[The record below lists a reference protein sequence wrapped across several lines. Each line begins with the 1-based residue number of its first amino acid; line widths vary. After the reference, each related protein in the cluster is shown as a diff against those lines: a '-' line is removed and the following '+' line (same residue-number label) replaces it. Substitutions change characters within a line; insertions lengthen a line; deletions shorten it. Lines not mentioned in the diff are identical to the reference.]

1 MSTDNPF
8 YDKIVDFSTASTNG
22 QAKSAIVVQA
32 KANYMSHTYFSAGHY
47 ARRTPINPVEPDA
60 NGTFDVDGRESF
72 ALVAQC
78 DQGQLEWVDMGPYEC
93 EPKVKEECVC
103 ETRYKYCDQRALG
116 CMYDGESAFECT
128 GSPRIH
134 PFYDSIKK
142 FSKHQSD
149 WSQDAWVLALCRFKG
164 FFTSN

>member
-8 YDKIVDFSTASTNG
+8 YDKIVDFSTASTSG

-32 KANYMSHTYFSAGHY
+32 KANYMTHDYFNAGHY

-78 DQGQLEWVDMGPYEC
+78 DQGEMEWVDMGPYEC
-93 EPKVKEECVC
+93 ESEVKSHCD
-103 ETRYKYCDQRALG
+103 DQRNG
-116 CMYDGESAFECT
+116 CFDDGGSAFECT

-164 FFTSN
+164 FFF